1 MLAASSDSRRR
12 HGATLHDDAGREKSV
27 GDGWHVTARLFRQ
40 LLTNRIERP
49 RTLGEMKRSEKV
61 NSSKWRAQS
70 AFDWIGSRDGRS
82 ITWHHERLG
91 FSTAIIQSPTFF
103 SLPYVISIDFSPSLA
118 FSDCLGRTGRKSAQ
132 CDVWSFFLNSARL
145 STFVH
150 LSHSMHI
157 IIPARNERWRSWA
170 CAVCVCVYFALH
182 CRVLRDRVTVSQ
194 LATTPLNINKPCFVY
209 FVHWKGENIFAS
221 FFSHFISIFVD
232 CSNMISAYQR
242 QSCSLVAAMETG
254 QQRERA
260 WNQHT
265 QSSMP
270 PFSFA
275 SNCTGANQTGDSS
288 DFIFPSPALVQL
300 FRLIASSLLY
310 FFKKF
315 C

>member
-1 MLAASSDSRRR
+1 
-12 HGATLHDDAGREKSV
+12 
-27 GDGWHVTARLFRQ
+27 
-40 LLTNRIERP
+40 
-49 RTLGEMKRSEKV
+49 
-61 NSSKWRAQS
+61 
-70 AFDWIGSRDGRS
+70 
-82 ITWHHERLG
+82 
-91 FSTAIIQSPTFF
+91 
-103 SLPYVISIDFSPSLA
+103 
-118 FSDCLGRTGRKSAQ
+118 
-132 CDVWSFFLNSARL
+132 
-145 STFVH
+145 
-150 LSHSMHI
+150 MHI

-182 CRVLRDRVTVSQ
+182 CRVLRDPVTVSQ

-310 FFKKF
+310 FFFKVLLTFFDVNQPKKRKQKKILPTSQWQQDF
-315 C
+315 VASFDTMWRDWRLLLMRAWPRAPTGCWPSFRLPSLSLFIRFVSLLLLSLCVAQTFLFFSIGECSYPFSGASSGSYRPLFDL

>member
-1 MLAASSDSRRR
+1 MLAASSDSRCR

-49 RTLGEMKRSEKV
+49 RTLGEMKTSEKV

-91 FSTAIIQSPTFF
+91 FSTAVIQSPTFF

-170 CAVCVCVYFALH
+170 CAVCVCVFCTALQS
-182 CRVLRDRVTVSQ
+182 VAGSGDRVPVGNHSLKYKQTM
-194 LATTPLNINKPCFVY
+194 LRLL
-209 FVHWKGENIFAS
+209 
-221 FFSHFISIFVD
+221 
-232 CSNMISAYQR
+232 
-242 QSCSLVAAMETG
+242 CSLER
-254 QQRERA
+254 REYFCFFFF
-260 WNQHT
+260 
-265 QSSMP
+265 
-270 PFSFA
+270 PFHF
-275 SNCTGANQTGDSS
+275 N
-288 DFIFPSPALVQL
+288 
-300 FRLIASSLLY
+300 
-310 FFKKF
+310 F
-315 C
+315 CGL

>member
-1 MLAASSDSRRR
+1 MLAASSDSR

-49 RTLGEMKRSEKV
+49 RTLGEMKTSEKV

-91 FSTAIIQSPTFF
+91 FSTAVIQSPTFPPLPLRNIHRF
-103 SLPYVISIDFSPSLA
+103 LSLPRIFWLFGPD
-118 FSDCLGRTGRKSAQ
+118 RTEKCSMWR
-132 CDVWSFFLNSARL
+132 VEFFLIAHDCQLLCTSLTACILL
-145 STFVH
+145 SRPEM
-150 LSHSMHI
+150 SDDD
-157 IIPARNERWRSWA
+157 RERVR
-170 CAVCVCVYFALH
+170 CVCVYFALH
-182 CRVLRDRVTVSQ
+182 CRVLRDPVTVSQ

-310 FFKKF
+310 FF
-315 C
+315 

>member
-1 MLAASSDSRRR
+1 M
-12 HGATLHDDAGREKSV
+12 
-27 GDGWHVTARLFRQ
+27 
-40 LLTNRIERP
+40 
-49 RTLGEMKRSEKV
+49 
-61 NSSKWRAQS
+61 
-70 AFDWIGSRDGRS
+70 
-82 ITWHHERLG
+82 
-91 FSTAIIQSPTFF
+91 
-103 SLPYVISIDFSPSLA
+103 
-118 FSDCLGRTGRKSAQ
+118 
-132 CDVWSFFLNSARL
+132 
-145 STFVH
+145 
-150 LSHSMHI
+150 
-157 IIPARNERWRSWA
+157 
-170 CAVCVCVYFALH
+170 CVCVYFALH

-310 FFKKF
+310 FFFKVLLTFFDVNQPKKRKQKNLTNFSVATRF
-315 C
+315 CGFFRYDVTGLAFVVDACVTSTGPHGLLAEFPPSVSLSLFIRFVSLLLSLCVAQTFLFFSIGECPYPFSGASSGSYRPLFDLYINLFLFSS